1 MSPSSSTT
9 CDARFEW
16 YVFTLQGFAS
26 ERLRRSIARV
36 CEKPAPGEAEEE
48 AELEAEE
55 EAEEE
60 AEASSLVSEDDD
72 ASRRPPPRGT
82 RRR

>member
-1 MSPSSSTT
+1 M
-9 CDARFEW
+9 
-16 YVFTLQGFAS
+16 FTLQGFAS

-55 EAEEE
+55 EAE
-60 AEASSLVSEDDD
+60 ASSLVSEDDD
-72 ASRRPPPRGT
+72 ETRRPEPVSYTHLTLPT
-82 RRR
+82 KA